1 MLIGR
6 LLDAFGGVPHGRLVG
21 TVAATTLVL
30 LIVARMLYA
39 ARLRAADTD
48 ERPWRGDGKGDPRD
62 PWREA
67 EALAAAGQFTEAAHA
82 LYRGTLGFLAASGL
96 IRLHDSKT
104 SGDYARELL
113 RRGSSSYASFRRF
126 GALYDRII
134 YGAGVCDA
142 SEYATLFV
150 AARAITT
157 RGERAA

>member
-1 MLIGR
+1 MRRALRNHDDIR
-6 LLDAFGGVPHGRLVG
+6 LLRASDVMTASPVTVDPQALVH
-21 TVAATTLVL
+21 TALALMEDRPSQIYVL
-30 LIVARMLYA
+30 PVV
-39 ARLRAADTD
+39 
-48 ERPWRGDGKGDPRD
+48 DPRTHIC
-62 PWREA
+62 
-67 EALAAAGQFTEAAHA
+67 G
-82 LYRGTLGFLAASGL
+82 GL

-142 SEYATLFV
+142 TEYATLFV